1 MTYPDLAF
9 RGRPLLSDKPHTTNS
24 GRNSSRTSQTASTDH
39 HSDNSK
45 ATDLIRGNSIK
56 DMKPAATGT
65 CNKTDDSTAAEE
77 LSHSQAAFLHIT
89 LRAGSTMEQR
99 LKPGEPQA
107 TAELP
112 MGTQQQTA
120 AGNAQGID
128 YSSEY

>member
-9 RGRPLLSDKPHTTNS
+9 RGRPLLSDKPHTANS
-24 GRNSSRTSQTASTDH
+24 GRNSSRTIQTAGTDH
-39 HSDNSK
+39 SDDRK

-56 DMKPAATGT
+56 DMKPAATSI
-65 CNKTDDSTAAEE
+65 CSKTDDSTAAEE

-128 YSSEY
+128 